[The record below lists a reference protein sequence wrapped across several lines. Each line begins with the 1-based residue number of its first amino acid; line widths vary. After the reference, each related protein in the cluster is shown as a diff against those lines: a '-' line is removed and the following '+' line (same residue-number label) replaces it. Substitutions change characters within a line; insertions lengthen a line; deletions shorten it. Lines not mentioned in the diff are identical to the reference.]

1 MKELLSFADIVV
13 RAAPD
18 VSQPL
23 TFTTTTN
30 SVNMENYD
38 SVLACLL
45 ITDAA
50 TGCVVTM
57 KQGTTATANTALTF
71 VKYYYKADIATN
83 VFVEGAATSSTFT
96 TGVASATGLYVIPI
110 TGAMLTD
117 TYKFIR
123 LNAASTANATG
134 ALFYIPYNAR
144 FPSDPTDLVDSIS

>member
-13 RAAPD
+13 RDAPD

-38 SVLACLL
+38 SVLCVLI
-45 ITDAA
+45 ITDAGTA
-50 TGCVVTM
+50 CTVTM
-57 KQGTTATANTALTF
+57 KQGTTATANTALGFT
-71 VKYYYKADIATN
+71 KYYYKAAYATN
-83 VFVEGAATSSTFT
+83 AWVEGTASSNTFDTGAAT
-96 TGVASATGLYVIPI
+96 ATGIYAVPV
-110 TGAMLTD
+110 TADMLTD

-123 LNAASTANATG
+123 MHCASTANATG
-134 ALFYIPYNAR
+134 ALLYIPYNAR